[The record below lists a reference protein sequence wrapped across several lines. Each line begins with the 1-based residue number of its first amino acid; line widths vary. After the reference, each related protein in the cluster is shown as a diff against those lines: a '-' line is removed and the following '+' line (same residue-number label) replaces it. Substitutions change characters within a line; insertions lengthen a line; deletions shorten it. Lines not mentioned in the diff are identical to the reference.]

1 MTSKRLVLTL
11 CTISL
16 SLLTGCAHSDLV
28 HQTSSIDA
36 LLQGEYG
43 PLISVA
49 QLKTQGDTG
58 IGTFE
63 HLDGEMLMLD
73 GIVYQIKSDGTIH
86 QRDNTTQIPFATV
99 KFFKADQTLTIS
111 EDLTFAQLTEQLDQ
125 HLPTENYF
133 HTFIIRGTFKS
144 VKTRSVPKQTPP
156 YPPLVEVVKTQPTWT
171 FENVTGTLVGFKC
184 PTFSKGLNV
193 PGYHLHFLRDD
204 HIGGGH
210 VLDFTTDDINVQI
223 DSSRQWQ
230 LTLPDT
236 DFFREMNLAKD
247 RSKELHK
254 VEKDR

>member
-1 MTSKRLVLTL
+1 MTIHRLTLTL
-11 CTISL
+11 CLICL
-16 SLLTGCAHSDLV
+16 SLLTGCTHSDLV

-43 PLISVA
+43 PLITVA

-73 GIVYQIKSDGTIH
+73 GIVYQIRSDGTVH
-86 QRDNTTQIPFATV
+86 KRDNDTQVPFATV
-99 KFFKADQTLTIS
+99 KFFKADQTITI
-111 EDLTFAQLTEQLDQ
+111 DKPMPLANLYQTLDEQL
-125 HLPTENYF
+125 PTDNWF
-133 HTFIIRGTFKS
+133 HTFIIKGSFKS
-144 VKTRSVPKQTPP
+144 VKTRSVPRQTPP
-156 YPPLVEVVKTQPTWT
+156 YPPLVEVVKQQPTWT

-184 PTFSKGLNV
+184 PSFSKGLNV

-204 HIGGGH
+204 LAGGGH
-210 VLDFTTDDINVQI
+210 VLDFQTNHVSVKI

-230 LTLPDT
+230 VTLPDT
-236 DFFREMNLAKD
+236 KKFREMDFAKD

-254 VEKDR
+254 VEKDH